1 MTVPAPA
8 ILRTMDEATLRDARR
23 RWLAVTGLFAIVAA
37 FTTLLSLLKW
47 YPQGKESMTLAETA
61 TVQGVH
67 WGLWALLYP
76 LAHVLVS
83 RFPFDVGRRRR
94 ALLAVLAAAPVLMLA
109 QGVLTVGVLA
119 PLFSMLFG
127 DPPAW
132 SSLDAFVYGLLSL
145 EATYRV
151 LGFLLLMSAAWA
163 LEMQSRSERD
173 ALRASRLEAQLAH
186 ARLEALKMQ
195 LHPHFL
201 FNTLNSVSALLHRD
215 PEAADRM
222 LARLGDF
229 LRLTLHDP
237 RGDEVSLEDELRF
250 VRCYLEIEEQRYSD
264 RLRTRIDVEPG
275 VEAAGVPNLVLQ
287 PLVENA
293 IRHGVGRLTGP
304 GEVHIQAR
312 RHGGRLRLS
321 VTDDGPGISGP
332 VEAGVGLS
340 NTRARLHALYGDD
353 HRLSFGPGPD
363 GGFVVDVELPMRP
376 ASR

>member
-1 MTVPAPA
+1 
-8 ILRTMDEATLRDARR
+8 MDHATLREARR
-23 RWLAVTGLFAIVAA
+23 RWLAVSGLFAIVAS

-47 YPQGKESMTLAETA
+47 YPVGKETMTLAETA
-61 TVQGVH
+61 TLQGVH

-76 LAHVLVS
+76 AAHLLVT
-83 RFPFDVGRRRR
+83 RPAFGRGGRVRT
-94 ALLAVLAAAPVLMLA
+94 LLAFLLAAPLFMLA
-109 QGVLTVGVLA
+109 QGVSTVAVLA
-119 PLFSMLFG
+119 PLFSILFG

-132 SSLDAFVYGLLSL
+132 SSPEAFLYGLLTL

-151 LGFLLLMSAAWA
+151 LGFLLLVSAAWA

-173 ALRASRLEAQLAH
+173 ALRASRLQAQLAH

-237 RGDEVSLEDELRF
+237 RGDEVALEDELRF

-275 VEAAGVPNLVLQ
+275 LETAGVPNLVLQ

-304 GEVHIQAR
+304 GEVHIRAR
-312 RHGGRLRLS
+312 RHGARLVLS
-321 VTDDGPGISGP
+321 VTDDGPGLSGP
-332 VEAGVGLS
+332 MEAGVGLS
-340 NTRARLHALYGDD
+340 NTRARLQALYGDD
-353 HRLSFGPGPD
+353 HALHFGPGPA
-363 GGFVVDVELPMRP
+363 GGFAVDVELPMRARP
-376 ASR
+376 R